1 MLIPTPSRR
10 LMREYRQK
18 ERLELKLAVCKEKIR
33 VLEERDI
40 EILEHQRDTAVKYI
54 EKRMVQDVV
63 EGNAPC
69 EVCAKAS
76 ATPCEG
82 CDPQWYGREL

>member
-33 VLEERDI
+33 VMEERD
-40 EILEHQRDTAVKYI
+40 RPKYPPTPKLK
-54 EKRMVQDVV
+54 KRIGGA
-63 EGNAPC
+63 E
-69 EVCAKAS
+69 S
-76 ATPCEG
+76 A
-82 CDPQWYGREL
+82 D